1 VIDVSVKSLEPKMQ
15 WQYECL
21 AVLLDDVSA
30 PLPILQTL
38 WNVGEP
44 EARRVSRRLV
54 DLSLAKRDD
63 AGTLRLHDLQ
73 LDYARAV
80 YADRKSLQII
90 HDAMRLSWHV
100 IGSCLQ

>member
-1 VIDVSVKSLEPKMQ
+1 VGLLRNADLTTIEHQLPPGQQSFSRVIDVSVKSLEPKMQ

-54 DLSLAKRDD
+54 DLSLAERDD
-63 AGTLRLHDLQ
+63 AGTF
-73 LDYARAV
+73 APP
-80 YADRKSLQII
+80 
-90 HDAMRLSWHV
+90 
-100 IGSCLQ
+100 